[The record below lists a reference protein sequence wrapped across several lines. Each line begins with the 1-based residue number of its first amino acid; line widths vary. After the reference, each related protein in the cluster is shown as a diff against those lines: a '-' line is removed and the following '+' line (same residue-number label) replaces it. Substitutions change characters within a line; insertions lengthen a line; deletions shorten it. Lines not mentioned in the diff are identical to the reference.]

1 MHSTHLSEINT
12 ELSVDESTLEKK
24 YNLLKSVSSIFIPS
38 CKEILDSQIIP

>member
-24 YNLLKSVSSIFIPS
+24 VQPVEKRF
-38 CKEILDSQIIP
+38 